1 MFCIPRQNTERFFSE
16 RYGQTKM
23 MNGNGRIIIA
33 PSILAADVLNLE
45 RDVRKITEAGCDWI
59 HVDVMDAHF
68 VPNMAYTASVV
79 KALNA
84 RFDTPLDVHLM
95 MDEPEKYADE
105 FLDAG
110 ADVLTI
116 HSEIRGDVRALLE
129 HIRNRGVK
137 AGLAVKPGTPVSQ
150 FAGYLD
156 LADMVLTMTVEP
168 GFGGQKLDPTVA
180 DKIRE
185 LRKNGYT
192 GLIEADGGINEQ
204 NLPMLVNAGLTAAVM
219 GTAVFRSTDT
229 AGMISRLHEIR
240 TEETV

>member
-1 MFCIPRQNTERFFSE
+1 MI
-16 RYGQTKM
+16 KV
-23 MNGNGRIIIA
+23 A

-45 RDVRKITEAGCDWI
+45 RDVKRITEAGCDWI

-68 VPNMAYTASVV
+68 VPNMAYTAAVV

-84 RFDTPLDVHLM
+84 KFETPLDVHLM

-116 HSEIRGDVRALLE
+116 HSEIGGNVCALLN
-129 HIRNRGVK
+129 HIRERGAK
-137 AGLAVKPGTPVSQ
+137 AGLAVKPGTPLTQ

-156 LADMVLTMTVEP
+156 AADMVLTMTVEP
-168 GFGGQKLDPTVA
+168 GFGGQKLDTTVIG
-180 DKIRE
+180 KIRE
-185 LRKNGYT
+185 LRENGYT

-204 NLPMLVNAGLTAAVM
+204 NLQELVNAGLDVAVM
-219 GTAVFRSTDT
+219 GTAVFRNPEPEE
-229 AGMISRLHEIR
+229 MISRLHKIR
-240 TEETV
+240 MGGTL

>member
-1 MFCIPRQNTERFFSE
+1 MI
-16 RYGQTKM
+16 KV
-23 MNGNGRIIIA
+23 A

-45 RDVRKITEAGCDWI
+45 RDVKRITEAGCDWI

-68 VPNMAYTASVV
+68 VPNMAYTAAVV

-84 RFDTPLDVHLM
+84 KFETPLDVHLM

-116 HSEIRGDVRALLE
+116 HSEIGGDVRTLLN
-129 HIRNRGVK
+129 HIRERGAK
-137 AGLAVKPGTPVSQ
+137 AGLAVKPGTPLTQ

-156 LADMVLTMTVEP
+156 AADMVLTMTVEP
-168 GFGGQKLDPTVA
+168 GFGGQKLDPTVIG
-180 DKIRE
+180 KIRE
-185 LRKNGYT
+185 LRENGYT

-204 NLPMLVNAGLTAAVM
+204 NLQELANAGLDVAVM
-219 GTAVFRSTDT
+219 GTAVFRNPEPEE
-229 AGMISRLHEIR
+229 MISRLHQIR
-240 TEETV
+240 MEGTL